1 MAEVGRCSGS
11 LHIDITDSTI
21 RYMRTEASLLLPIFR
36 SANQARVLSEVFLV
50 EERRSI
56 RELSKKLVIPYATLH
71 KEIGRLLDAGLIV
84 EEKVGNYRLIAANR
98 KSLYYKP
105 MFELLEIAFGPV
117 PKLRSAMREI
127 PGISRVLIFGS
138 WARRGLG
145 HHGSLPH
152 DIDVL
157 VVGEPDVGKIYAT
170 CGRLT
175 KELGWIMSPTIMT
188 EDEWKTDTPFLRT
201 VRKGG
206 LISVIG
212 ETK

>member
-1 MAEVGRCSGS
+1 
-11 LHIDITDSTI
+11 
-21 RYMRTEASLLLPIFR
+21 MRQEPSLLLPVFR
-36 SANQARVLSEVFLV
+36 SANQARVLSEIFLG

-56 RELSKKLVIPYATLH
+56 QEISTKLAIPYATLH
-71 KEIGRLLDAGLIV
+71 KEIGRLLNAGLIS

-105 MFELLEIAFGPV
+105 MYELLQIAFGPV
-117 PKLRSAMREI
+117 PKLRAALQEI

-138 WARRGLG
+138 FAHRELG

-157 VVGEPDVGKIYAT
+157 VVGEPDVGKIYAV
-170 CGRLT
+170 CRRLT
-175 KELGWIMSPTIMT
+175 KELGWVMNPTIMS
-188 EDEWKTDTPFLRT
+188 ENEWKADTPFLRT

-206 LISVIG
+206 FISVIG
-212 ETK
+212 ETA